1 MDTVV
6 CPDAERRN
14 PLRILLILV
23 GIIAGLVVLTWLGLQ
38 IKPQPFP
45 PFPQQASVT
54 EFMPLPD
61 DLPAPVERFYHHV
74 YGENV
79 PLIESAVLTGRAR
92 MRVMGITFPARF
104 RFVHDAGQGYR
115 HYIETSVFGLPLM
128 EVNEHYLEGKGR
140 LELPFGVEEGP
151 KVAQGAN
158 LALWGESMWF
168 PSIFITD
175 PRVTWEPVDEETALL
190 FVPFK
195 EGTQQFVARFDP
207 ETGMLQLLESMRYKG
222 TDSAGKTLW
231 INEALRWDTIDEYTI
246 PTVGAVTWFDEG
258 TPWAVFTVEDI
269 RCNVDVEAYIRV
281 KGP

>member
-1 MDTVV
+1 MK
-6 CPDAERRN
+6 
-14 PLRILLILV
+14 IFFILV
-23 GIIAGLVVLTWLGLQ
+23 GIVAGLVVLIWLGLQ

-61 DLPAPVERFYHHV
+61 DLPAPVERFYHQI

-104 RFVHDAGQGYR
+104 RFTHIAGQGYR
-115 HYIETSVFGLPLM
+115 HYIETTIFGLPLM

-151 KVAQGAN
+151 KVDQGAN

-168 PSIFITD
+168 PAIFVTD
-175 PRVTWEPVDEETALL
+175 PRVRWKPIDEETALL

-195 EGTQQFVARFDP
+195 EGTQHFVARFDP
-207 ETGMLQLLESMRYKG
+207 QTGMLHVLESMRYKG
-222 TDSAGKTLW
+222 TDSVGKTLW

-269 RCNVDVEAYIRV
+269 RYNVDVEAYIRA